1 MTKHFLFSFLL
12 IPFFSYSQEIISIN
26 PNQANPG
33 TTTSLIISG
42 NGMNFSGFS
51 CGNSITDIRFSQ
63 YSSDNTIYGA
73 PTSNTQNTLSLN
85 LYIPQNQPQGMYN
98 VEVFDCYSPSWILLP
113 NSFLIGESSSVN
125 TYSNVDN
132 FEVFPNPSNGKF
144 NITLKGKNHDKT
156 KVTIV
161 NNLGEYILTK
171 NISNNTNNIFI
182 DLSTYKK
189 GIYFLKIKT
198 GSNIFTKSIIVQ

>member
-1 MTKHFLFSFLL
+1 MSKFFVISFLL

-26 PNQANPG
+26 PNQANLG

-42 NGMNFSGFS
+42 NNMNFSGYS
-51 CGNSITDIRFSQ
+51 CGNSMSDIRFSQ
-63 YSSDNTIYGA
+63 YSADNTIYGA
-73 PTSNTQNTLSLN
+73 PTSHTQNTLSLN

-125 TYSNVDN
+125 TYSILDK

-144 NITLKGKNHDKT
+144 NIYLKGENQEKT
-156 KVTIV
+156 KVTIF
-161 NNLGEYILTK
+161 NKLGEFILTK
-171 NISNNTNNIFI
+171 TFSNNTNSILI
-182 DLSTYKK
+182 DLSKYKK
-189 GIYFLKIKT
+189 GIYFLKIKSD
-198 GSNIFTKSIIVQ
+198 SNIFTKSIIIQ